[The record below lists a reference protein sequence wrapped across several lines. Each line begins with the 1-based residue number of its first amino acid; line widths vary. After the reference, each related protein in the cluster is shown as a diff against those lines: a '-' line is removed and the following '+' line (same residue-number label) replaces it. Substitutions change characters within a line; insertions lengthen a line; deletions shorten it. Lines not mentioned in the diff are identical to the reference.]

1 MKLRIGAIATLV
13 LAITLALVPQPAR
26 ANVDVSFDFFYS
38 NLSPHGSWMVS
49 SQYGRV
55 WQPAVYSRDWN
66 PYYDGHWENTDCGWA
81 WASDY
86 AWGGIPYHYGT
97 WVRDP
102 FYGWVWVPGYT
113 WAPAWVTFR
122 TGPDYIGWAPVS
134 PGFSIGV
141 SFGAPAFDSF
151 LFVSTRN
158 FAAPRIRSYVVPEYR
173 ARTIVNHTTVINN
186 ISIQNNI
193 VVNRGPDVRMVE
205 QAARTRI
212 PVRRVEQV
220 ARVAPF
226 SGASRQDLA
235 IAPQRSRRSIRAAE
249 PVPESRPLPSAGDR
263 ASNRGGSD
271 RFNRD
276 VRQERDVRPE
286 RQVQPER
293 QMQPERQ
300 VRPEREPNGN
310 RELDRDRRNPPEQ
323 QVSPRQPARP
333 DRDVENPRN
342 ARPPRTEP
350 ADRVP
355 DQRERAVQQE
365 RVSPK
370 PRGTPPERTVRPED
384 RPRKPA
390 KPKPQPSKDKN
401 NDGHGNPS

>member
-1 MKLRIGAIATLV
+1 MKLRIGAIATLA
-13 LAITLALVPQPAR
+13 LAITLAMVPQPAR
-26 ANVDVSFDFFYS
+26 AHVDVSFDFFYS

-66 PYYDGHWENTDCGWA
+66 PYYDGHWEYTDCGWT

-86 AWGGIPYHYGT
+86 AWGGVPYHYGT

-141 SFGAPAFDSF
+141 SYGAPAFDSF

-173 ARTIVNHTTVINN
+173 ARTIVNHTTVVNN
-186 ISIQNNI
+186 ITVQNNI
-193 VVNRGPDVRMVE
+193 VVNRGPDVHMVE
-205 QAARTRI
+205 QASRTRI

-226 SGASRQDLA
+226 STVSRQDLA
-235 IAPQRSRRSIRAAE
+235 IAPERSRRSVRAAE

-271 RFNRD
+271 RFNRPD
-276 VRQERDVRPE
+276 RQSNDI
-286 RQVQPER
+286 
-293 QMQPERQ
+293 
-300 VRPEREPNGN
+300 
-310 RELDRDRRNPPEQ
+310 RELDRDRRNPPER
-323 QVSPRQPARP
+323 QVSPRQPVRP
-333 DRDVENPRN
+333 DRDLDRSPEVRENPRT

-355 DQRERAVQQE
+355 DQRERAVPQE

-370 PRGTPPERTVRPED
+370 PRATPPERTVRPAE

-390 KPKPQPSKDKN
+390 KPKPEPSKDKN